1 MFRYTAEILP
11 YHDYSLETAI
21 SELAGLGFSEVNLWT
36 SAPPLGHHVNPGDD
50 PGKILAVL
58 DRYHMKPCGLTMY
71 GKNQQ
76 EMLER
81 IEFARDLGIDTIV
94 FDCEAN
100 YTDFVGS
107 FLPPL
112 VEAGAHAGVR
122 IAVENHLTV
131 PFSADFEK
139 GGNEER
145 RWDEGVDTL
154 AQIKRLV
161 RDIDHPNLGVC
172 LAPPHL
178 WVMGETISEAITFLA
193 ERKRLYYYYIWDID
207 RAYRH
212 GVDGLNF
219 GPGEKQLPR
228 TDGTLDHAVPL
239 GTLERVDYEGAAS
252 LKCHGTGGWPLD
264 KVTAELQK
272 ADAYVKSCLARIGAG
287 EREPV
292 PS

>member
-1 MFRYTAEILP
+1 VFRYTAEILP
-11 YHDYSLETAI
+11 YHDFDLEQSVA
-21 SELAGLGFSEVNLWT
+21 ELAQLGFTEVNLWT
-36 SAPPLGHHVNPGDD
+36 SAAPLAHHVNPGDD
-50 PGKILAVL
+50 PGKIRAVL
-58 DRYHMKPCGLTMY
+58 DKYGMKPCGLTMY
-71 GKNQQ
+71 GKTQD

-81 IEFARDLGIDTIV
+81 IQLAHDLAIDTVI

-100 YTDFVGS
+100 YADFVSS

-112 VEAGAHAGVR
+112 VEAAERLGVR

-131 PFSADFEK
+131 PFSEDFEA
-139 GGNEER
+139 GGVHNEEK
-145 RWDEGVDTL
+145 RWDEGVDSL

-161 RDIDHPNLGVC
+161 QDIDHPNLGVC

-193 ERKRLYYYYIWDID
+193 ERKRLFYYYIWDID

-228 TDGTLDHAVPL
+228 PDGTLDHAVLL
-239 GTLERVDYEGAAS
+239 GTLKQVGYTGAAS
-252 LKCHGTGGWPLD
+252 LKCHGTHGWPLE
-264 KVTAELQK
+264 KVTSQLRAS
-272 ADAYVKSCLARIGAG
+272 DAYVRSCIDSL
-287 EREPV
+287 
-292 PS
+292 S

>member
-11 YHDYSLETAI
+11 YHDFDLEQSVA
-21 SELAGLGFSEVNLWT
+21 ELANLGFTEVNLWT
-36 SAPPLGHHVNPGDD
+36 SSAPLAHHVNPGDD
-50 PGKILAVL
+50 PSKILAIL
-58 DRYHMKPCGLTMY
+58 DKYDMKPCGLTMY
-71 GKNQQ
+71 GKTQD

-81 IEFARDLGIDTIV
+81 IQLAHDLGIDTVI

-100 YTDFVGS
+100 YADFVFT

-112 VEAGAHAGVR
+112 IQAGEKLGVR

-131 PFSADFEK
+131 PFSEDFES
-139 GGNEER
+139 GGNHNEDA
-145 RWDEGVDTL
+145 RWDEGVDSF

-161 RDIDHPNLGVC
+161 TDIDHPNLGVC

-193 ERKRLYYYYIWDID
+193 ERKRLFYYYIWDID

-212 GVDGLNF
+212 GIDGLDF

-228 TDGTLDHAVPL
+228 ADGSLDHAVPL
-239 GTLERVDYEGAAS
+239 GTLKRVGYTGAAS
-252 LKCHGTGGWPLD
+252 LKCHGTHGWSLE
-264 KVTAELQK
+264 KVTSQLRAS
-272 ADAYVKSCLARIGAG
+272 DAYVRDCIQRAL
-287 EREPV
+287 
-292 PS
+292 

>member
-11 YHDYSLETAI
+11 YHEHPLEAALA
-21 SELAGLGFSEVNLWT
+21 ELAKLGFSEVNLWS
-36 SAPPLGHHVNPGDD
+36 SAAPLGHHVNPGDD
-50 PGKILAVL
+50 VGAIKALL
-58 DRYHMKPCGLTMY
+58 DKYNLKPCGLTMY
-71 GKNQQ
+71 GKNQA

-81 IEFARDLGIDTIV
+81 IDFAAELGIDTVI

-100 YTDFVGS
+100 YSDFVAT

-112 VEAGAHAGVR
+112 VDRAEQRGVR

-131 PFSADFEK
+131 PFSADFEA
-139 GGNEER
+139 GGNEEK
-145 RWDEGVDTL
+145 RWDEGVDSL

-161 RDIDHPNLGVC
+161 TDIDHPNLGVC

-178 WVMGETISEAITFLA
+178 WVMGETITEAITFLA

-207 RAYRH
+207 RAYRR

-228 TDGTLDHAVPL
+228 ADGTLDHSIPL
-239 GTLERVDYEGAAS
+239 AALKRVGYTGAAS
-252 LKCHGTGGWPLD
+252 VKCHGTHGWSLD
-264 KVTAELQK
+264 YISAQLK
-272 ADAYVKSCLARIGAG
+272 ASDAYIRDCMRRIG
-287 EREPV
+287 
-292 PS
+292 

>member
-1 MFRYTAEILP
+1 VFRYTAEILP
-11 YHDYSLETAI
+11 YHDFDLEQSVA
-21 SELAGLGFSEVNLWT
+21 ELAQLGFTEVNLWT
-36 SAPPLGHHVNPGDD
+36 SAAPLAHHVNPGDD
-50 PGKILAVL
+50 PGKIRAVL
-58 DRYHMKPCGLTMY
+58 DKYGMKPCGLTMY
-71 GKNQQ
+71 GKTQD

-81 IEFARDLGIDTIV
+81 IQLAHDLAIDTVI

-100 YTDFVGS
+100 YADFVSS

-112 VEAGAHAGVR
+112 VEAAERLGVR

-131 PFSADFEK
+131 PFSEDFEA
-139 GGNEER
+139 GGVHNEEK
-145 RWDEGVDTL
+145 RWDEGVDSL

-161 RDIDHPNLGVC
+161 QDIDHPNLGVC

-193 ERKRLYYYYIWDID
+193 ERKRLFYYYIWDID

-228 TDGTLDHAVPL
+228 PDGTLDHAVLL
-239 GTLERVDYEGAAS
+239 GTLKRVGYTGAAS
-252 LKCHGTGGWPLD
+252 LKCHGTHGWPLE
-264 KVTAELQK
+264 KVTSQLRAS
-272 ADAYVKSCLARIGAG
+272 DAYVRSCIDSL
-287 EREPV
+287 
-292 PS
+292 S

>member
-11 YHDYSLETAI
+11 YHDFDLEESVAQ
-21 SELAGLGFSEVNLWT
+21 LAGLGFTEVNLWT
-36 SAPPLGHHVNPGDD
+36 SAAPLAHHVNPGDD
-50 PGKILAVL
+50 PGKILATL
-58 DRYHMKPCGLTMY
+58 DKYGVKPCGLTMY
-71 GKNQQ
+71 GKTQE

-81 IEFARDLGIDTIV
+81 IQFAHDLGIDTVI

-100 YTDFVGS
+100 YSDFVS
-107 FLPPL
+107 TFLPPL
-112 VEAGAHAGVR
+112 VEEGARLGVR

-131 PFSADFEK
+131 PFSEDFES
-139 GGNEER
+139 GGQHNEEA
-145 RWDEGVDTL
+145 RWDEGVDSL

-161 RDIDHPNLGVC
+161 KDIDHPNLGVC

-193 ERKRLYYYYIWDID
+193 ERKRLFYYYIWDID

-228 TDGTLDHAVPL
+228 PDGTIDHAVPL
-239 GTLERVDYEGAAS
+239 GTLKRVGYSGAAS
-252 LKCHGTGGWPLD
+252 LKCHGTHGWSLD
-264 KVTAELQK
+264 YVTSQLRAS
-272 ADAYVKSCLARIGAG
+272 DAYVRGCIESL
-287 EREPV
+287 
-292 PS
+292 S

>member
-1 MFRYTAEILP
+1 VFRYTAEILP
-11 YHDYSLETAI
+11 YHDFDLEQSVA
-21 SELAGLGFSEVNLWT
+21 ELAGLGFTEVNLWT
-36 SAPPLGHHVNPGDD
+36 SAAPLAHHVNPGDD
-50 PGKILAVL
+50 PGKIRAVL
-58 DRYHMKPCGLTMY
+58 DKYGMKPCGLTMY
-71 GKNQQ
+71 GKTQD

-81 IEFARDLGIDTIV
+81 IQFAHDLGIDTVI

-100 YTDFVGS
+100 YADFVSS

-112 VEAGAHAGVR
+112 VEAAERLGVR

-131 PFSADFEK
+131 PFSEDFEA
-139 GGNEER
+139 GGVHNEEK
-145 RWDEGVDTL
+145 RWDEGVDSL

-193 ERKRLYYYYIWDID
+193 ERKRLFYYYIWDID

-212 GVDGLNF
+212 GIDGLNF

-228 TDGTLDHAVPL
+228 PDGTLDHAVLL
-239 GTLERVDYEGAAS
+239 GTLKRVGYTGAAS
-252 LKCHGTGGWPLD
+252 LKCHGTHGWPLE
-264 KVTAELQK
+264 KVTSQLRAS
-272 ADAYVKSCLARIGAG
+272 DAYVRSCIDSL
-287 EREPV
+287 
-292 PS
+292 S